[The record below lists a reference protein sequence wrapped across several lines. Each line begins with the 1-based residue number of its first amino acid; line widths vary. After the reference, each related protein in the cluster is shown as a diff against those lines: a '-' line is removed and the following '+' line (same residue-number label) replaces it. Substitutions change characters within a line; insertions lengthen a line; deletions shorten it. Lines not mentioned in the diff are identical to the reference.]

1 MDQLLRV
8 AMAAANLGALRD
20 AIRAWSRQLAILVV
34 GAALG
39 LFFALA
45 AVLWL
50 DVALWFYCLPRL
62 GPPIASLI
70 AAGALLLVALAALC
84 AVLLMRAPRAA
95 ALPTGPNPAA
105 AGDALRE
112 ATALMRRHLGTILAI
127 AAVAGVVIGSTPQ
140 QRR

>member
-20 AIRAWSRQLAILVV
+20 ALRARSRQLAILVV
-34 GAALG
+34 CATLG
-39 LFFALA
+39 LVFAVA

-62 GPPIASLI
+62 GPSIASLI

-84 AVLLMRAPRAA
+84 AVLSMRSPRAA
-95 ALPTGPNPAA
+95 GLPTGPNPAA
-105 AGDALRE
+105 AGDALGER
-112 ATALMRRHLGTILAI
+112 TALMRRHIGTILAI
-127 AAVAGVVIGSTPQ
+127 AALAGAIIGSTPR